1 MSLGLLVG
9 RFGTFVR
16 GNCAVPV
23 EAGPSTEASCPEDI
37 EHLRA
42 FVAHHLIPLMLLSKV
57 DGSSVPAEQ
66 KIIVDHCLALAK
78 RHDIL
83 VSDTGRAAFAA
94 YVSDYRPSLMQ
105 LDPAL
110 GLLERDSLEDLADL
124 LAAASAVISADGLI
138 EPAELRLLDEIKQET
153 TRLAV
158 AAA

>member
-16 GNCAVPV
+16 GNCAAPV
-23 EAGPSTEASCPEDI
+23 EAGPSTEASCSDDI

-66 KIIVDHCLALAK
+66 KIIVDHCVAMAK
-78 RHDIL
+78 RHEIA
-83 VSDTGRAAFAA
+83 VSESGRAAFAA
-94 YVSDYRPSLMQ
+94 YVADYRPSLMQ

-110 GLLERDSLEDLADL
+110 RLLERDSLEDLAEL
-124 LAAASAVISADGLI
+124 FATASAVISADGQI
-138 EPAELRLLDEIKQET
+138 APAELRLLEEIKQEA
-153 TRLAV
+153 TRLA